1 MEGRDWVE
9 VVAAGECP
17 DCHFDATALR
27 RDELAA
33 QVRGEAARWRAVLE
47 KYGDDEPALR
57 NRPMIMSW
65 SVLEYACH
73 VRDLLD
79 VMAHRL
85 RMMLVQRDPTFGWW
99 DHEEAA
105 EEQRYNLQDPWQ
117 VAIDLETHARNL
129 AAGIAGVADDAWERG
144 ATRGDGARF
153 TVESLVHFTLHECHH
168 HRWDAQRA
176 AAAR

>member
-1 MEGRDWVE
+1 VEGRDWPA

-17 DCHFDATALR
+17 DCHFDATALA
-27 RDELAA
+27 RDRFPAEIRA
-33 QVRGEAARWRAVLE
+33 ESARWRAALE

-57 NRPMIMSW
+57 SRHLQSW

-73 VRDLLD
+73 VRDVFEIMAGRIRVMLD
-79 VMAHRL
+79 K
-85 RMMLVQRDPTFGWW
+85 RDPTLPWW

-105 EEQRYNLQDPWQ
+105 DEHRYNFQDPFQ
-117 VAIDLETHARNL
+117 VAIDLETNARNL
-129 AAGIAGVADDAWERG
+129 SAMIARVGDESWARTGI
-144 ATRGDGARF
+144 RGDGARF
-153 TVESLVHFTLHECHH
+153 TIDGIVRYTLHESHH